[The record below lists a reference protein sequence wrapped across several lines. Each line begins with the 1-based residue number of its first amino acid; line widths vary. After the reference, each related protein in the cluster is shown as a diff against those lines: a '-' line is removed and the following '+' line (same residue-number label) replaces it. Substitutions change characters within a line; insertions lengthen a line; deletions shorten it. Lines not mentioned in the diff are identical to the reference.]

1 MRTALALIPVFLLV
15 ACSDNTPPVTLTG
28 AQTAY
33 FGTWEHAGSEY
44 GNNVVSDNMLLIF
57 HPDSTVSYKR
67 CINRMNGHSYTS
79 LPDAKITMLTD
90 NRLVIHGG
98 FWIINFTRD
107 LPISAPYVEG
117 DDTYFN
123 ADGLKLR
130 RLKPGE
136 SSTHESWKCDDK
148 KDGENVENVEKA

>member
-1 MRTALALIPVFLLV
+1 MRTASGLCLAFLLV
-15 ACSDNTPPVTLTG
+15 ACSDSTPPVTLAG

-33 FGTWEHAGSEY
+33 FGTWEHTGSEY

-67 CINRMNGHSYTS
+67 CINRMNGHNYTS
-79 LPDAKITMLTD
+79 LPDAKIINLTD
-90 NRLVIHGG
+90 NRLAIRGG

-107 LPISAPYVEG
+107 FPITAPYVVG
-117 DDTYFN
+117 DDTFFN

-130 RLKPGE
+130 KLKSGE
-136 SSTHESWKCDDK
+136 SSTHESWKCDDEK
-148 KDGENVENVEKA
+148 KDENVERA